1 MANDAVFVKTANGKI
16 SYWNKGAE
24 RLYGWTVN
32 EARGHSPTDL
42 LHPEYPEP
50 LSEIESRDTWEG
62 EITHT
67 KRDGSRIIVAS
78 RWTTLR
84 DQSGN
89 AIGWLEINTDI
100 SYRKRAEDAAR
111 SLSARILSLQDEECR
126 RIARGLHD
134 SLGQYLTALKMNL
147 DLLSTTHKMRI
158 ASECSEIVDKCLAET
173 RTISHL
179 LHPPLLDEA
188 GLGSAIR
195 WYVEGFR
202 PA

>member
-67 KRDGSRIIVAS
+67 KQMAVA
-78 RWTTLR
+78 
-84 DQSGN
+84 
-89 AIGWLEINTDI
+89 
-100 SYRKRAEDAAR
+100 
-111 SLSARILSLQDEECR
+111 LSLRVAGRPCEIR
-126 RIARGLHD
+126 AG
-134 SLGQYLTALKMNL
+134 M
-147 DLLSTTHKMRI
+147 LSVGWKSTQT
-158 ASECSEIVDKCLAET
+158 
-173 RTISHL
+173 
-179 LHPPLLDEA
+179 
-188 GLGSAIR
+188 
-195 WYVEGFR
+195 
-202 PA
+202 